1 MTLFLCSLSAVIGAA
16 LGYLM
21 ARPRK
26 VRPVHE
32 PSEFDTFWNSPTEPV
47 TVWFSTSSEALASYA
62 RQSGENAARAV
73 S

>member
-1 MTLFLCSLSAVIGAA
+1 MTILLCSLSAVIGAA

-26 VRPVHE
+26 VRPARE
-32 PSEFDTFWNSPTEPV
+32 P
-47 TVWFSTSSEALASYA
+47 SEALASYA

>member
-1 MTLFLCSLSAVIGAA
+1 MTILLCSLSAVIGMA

-26 VRPVHE
+26 VRP
-32 PSEFDTFWNSPTEPV
+32 
-47 TVWFSTSSEALASYA
+47 TSSEALASYA

>member
-26 VRPVHE
+26 VRP
-32 PSEFDTFWNSPTEPV
+32 
-47 TVWFSTSSEALASYA
+47 TSSEALASYA

>member
-1 MTLFLCSLSAVIGAA
+1 MTILLCSLSAVLGMA

-26 VRPVHE
+26 VRP
-32 PSEFDTFWNSPTEPV
+32 
-47 TVWFSTSSEALASYA
+47 TSSEALASYA
-62 RQSGENAARAV
+62 PQSDENAARAV

>member
-1 MTLFLCSLSAVIGAA
+1 LDGSLGCVGKPMTILLCSLSAAIGAA
-16 LGYLM
+16 LGYVM

-26 VRPVHE
+26 VRP
-32 PSEFDTFWNSPTEPV
+32 
-47 TVWFSTSSEALASYA
+47 TSSEALASYA

>member
-1 MTLFLCSLSAVIGAA
+1 MDGYVILAFALGALSGMA

-21 ARPRK
+21 GRPRK
-26 VRPVHE
+26 VRPVRIRVEQTATH
-32 PSEFDTFWNSPTEPV
+32 
-47 TVWFSTSSEALASYA
+47 SEALARFA

>member
-1 MTLFLCSLSAVIGAA
+1 MTLSLAILLCA
-16 LGYLM
+16 LTGMSCFIAGYVM

-26 VRPVHE
+26 VRP
-32 PSEFDTFWNSPTEPV
+32 
-47 TVWFSTSSEALASYA
+47 TSSEALASYA